1 MLKKLWDLQ
10 RLKVLLEKSTFEHNI
25 ATGLGRAHKSLPR
38 DYLLRGMFTPEAFN
52 LAKRD
57 VFDAPLVRLMEEY
70 KRTGKGEEQIKA
82 LIQRFNDSTEGYAK
96 DLVFED
102 GKLKMLTETADIE
115 KYIDP
120 SRSTQE
126 FLKTSQ
132 MGKGL
137 PDVCSWI

>member
-1 MLKKLWDLQ
+1 
-10 RLKVLLEKSTFEHNI
+10 
-25 ATGLGRAHKSLPR
+25 
-38 DYLLRGMFTPEAFN
+38 MFTPEAFN

-57 VFDAPLVRLMEEY
+57 VFNAPLVRLMEEY
-70 KRTGKGEEQIKA
+70 KRTGQGEEKIKA
-82 LIQRFNDSTEGYAK
+82 FIKKFNDATKGYAK

-120 SRSTQE
+120 ARSTQE

-137 PDVCSWI
+137 QTFGSWLKIRVTFTVSSWGSKNCSSDSR